1 MNVHC
6 RSLDVLFLPPSSYP
20 LLSVCLGMGASV
32 FFFVGWGRDTV
43 LSTEAVLTEGKS
55 ESIDI
60 RPEGDLDLSNKR
72 RGERR
77 KKVDNNKSSGFV
89 WLEWGSGYFAVT
101 KRNVLR
107 PL

>member
-1 MNVHC
+1 
-6 RSLDVLFLPPSSYP
+6 
-20 LLSVCLGMGASV
+20 MGASV

-60 RPEGDLDLSNKR
+60 RLGGILIFRTSEGAKEEKR
-72 RGERR
+72 STTTKARG
-77 KKVDNNKSSGFV
+77 SSGWNGDPV
-89 WLEWGSGYFAVT
+89 MQVT

-107 PL
+107 PLKDGI